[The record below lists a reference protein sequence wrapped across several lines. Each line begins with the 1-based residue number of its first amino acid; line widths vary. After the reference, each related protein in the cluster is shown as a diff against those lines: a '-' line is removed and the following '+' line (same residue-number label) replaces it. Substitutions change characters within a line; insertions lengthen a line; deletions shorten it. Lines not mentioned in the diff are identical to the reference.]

1 MKNSLDSSFSFLSFF
16 FSLSHLN
23 LSWPYNHF
31 NLSPFVL
38 IYLTLLF
45 PSAAAAFF
53 NMGYLLFSLFSPN
66 PYVSLLEISEHS
78 QWSWKPRL
86 RRPGTVN
93 KVRIVPS
100 SRLWWDVSINSLPP
114 PSQKSKKPKV
124 WKTTPFRCT
133 LLTVRSSLHIS
144 HFFCVYIY
152 GGLLFLVT

>member
-1 MKNSLDSSFSFLSFF
+1 MKNSLDSFPFLFFPFFF

-45 PSAAAAFF
+45 PSAAAAFV

-78 QWSWKPRL
+78 Q
-86 RRPGTVN
+86 
-93 KVRIVPS
+93 
-100 SRLWWDVSINSLPP
+100 
-114 PSQKSKKPKV
+114 
-124 WKTTPFRCT
+124 
-133 LLTVRSSLHIS
+133 
-144 HFFCVYIY
+144 
-152 GGLLFLVT
+152 